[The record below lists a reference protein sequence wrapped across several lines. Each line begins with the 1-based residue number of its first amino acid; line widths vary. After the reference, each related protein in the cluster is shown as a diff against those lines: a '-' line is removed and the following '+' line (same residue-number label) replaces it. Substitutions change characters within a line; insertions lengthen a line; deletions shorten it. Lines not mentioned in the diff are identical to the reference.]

1 MEDER
6 TLKHIAM
13 MHINTAGKAFMDTDD
28 TVNLNFKGPK
38 DLCICIR
45 SDL

>member
-13 MHINTAGKAFMDTDD
+13 MHMNTAGKAFMDTDD
-28 TVNLNFKGPK
+28 TVEYIPSFSVP
-38 DLCICIR
+38 
-45 SDL
+45 